1 MKILIVEPFFSGSH
15 KQWAL
20 SYQHSSQHD
29 VDILSLPGHYW
40 KWRMHGAAVSL
51 AKSFIDRDLKPDF
64 YRFAQGKVDKYADCI
79 IFSRKSNHLSLV
91 ANRSGYSLAKE

>member
-51 AKSFIDRDLKPDF
+51 AKS